1 MDYFPQKSP
10 IISGSF
16 SERDLQLEVHYAFAS
31 PCSRHE
37 SRLKGRISFTRF
49 KGRISF
55 TRLKGR
61 ISFTRLKG
69 RISFTRLK
77 GRFSFTRLKGR
88 FSFTR
93 LKGRISFTRV
103 TRLFRKETCNLRYG
117 VATISTLL
125 KTIGLFCK
133 RAL

>member
-88 FSFTR
+88 
-93 LKGRISFTRV
+93 ISFTRV